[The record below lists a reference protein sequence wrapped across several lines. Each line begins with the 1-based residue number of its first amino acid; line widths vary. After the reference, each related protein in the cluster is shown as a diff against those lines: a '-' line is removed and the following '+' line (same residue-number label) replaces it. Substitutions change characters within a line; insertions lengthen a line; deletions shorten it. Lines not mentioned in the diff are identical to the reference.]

1 MKNTVYHIILVVF
14 AFSLTTCKKEPVA
27 PPVTNILGHEV
38 HSVTELNAIATCTN
52 ACEHRFKT
60 EDYFIGVVV
69 ADEQSGNFYKE
80 IYVRDR
86 YNTGGIRLDFTTRSS
101 FFIGDSVRIYLKGC
115 DVNIN
120 TTTGML
126 EIDSLD
132 YEKHVVKFATSAT
145 KPQPRVITIGQ
156 LNANPKLYLCDL
168 IQLSSVAFLPVDA
181 NQIWADPIA
190 QSSINRTL
198 QDCNGSR
205 LIVRTSNYANFAQEK
220 TPTGNGTI
228 IGIATAYQG
237 TNQMAIRYP
246 SEANMTGA
254 GCIIYHK
261 KDFEDGSLTSGGW
274 SAPSVSNVAVAWVAS
289 SFSTDKFA
297 KVSGYV
303 AGNQNSETW
312 LISPIVNIAASSNPI
327 LTFRTAAKFSGT
339 VLEVLVSTNYTSG
352 SPYTA
357 TWTNLNGF
365 ALSPNNPGS
374 YVWTP
379 SGILSLNAFKNA
391 NTRIAFK
398 YKSTT
403 TGATTYEVD
412 DVLIREN

>member
-1 MKNTVYHIILVVF
+1 MKNRLYHIILVVF
-14 AFSLTTCKKEPVA
+14 AFAVTTCKKETA
-27 PPVTNILGHEV
+27 KPPVTNILGHKV
-38 HSVTELNAIATCTN
+38 YSVTELNAIATCTN
-52 ACEHRFKT
+52 ACAHRFKS

-86 YNTGGIRLDFTTRSS
+86 YNTGGLRLDFTTRSS
-101 FFIGDSVRIYLKGC
+101 FFIGDSVRVYLKGC
-115 DVNIN
+115 DININ

-132 YEKHVVKFATSAT
+132 YEKHVAKFATSPT
-145 KPQPRVITIGQ
+145 KPQPRIITIGQ

-168 IQLSSVAFLPVDA
+168 IQLSSVAFLPFDA

-190 QSSINRTL
+190 QNSLNRTL
-198 QDCNGSR
+198 KDCDGSQ

-228 IGIATAYQG
+228 IGIATAYKG
-237 TNQMAIRYP
+237 VNQMAIRYP

-254 GCIIYHK
+254 GCIVYHK
-261 KDFEDGSLTSGGW
+261 KDFEDGSLGSLGW
-274 SAPSVSNVAVAWVAS
+274 TAPSVSNSAVAWVAS

-303 AGNQNSETW
+303 SGNQNSETW
-312 LISPIVNIAASSNPI
+312 LISPTVNIATSSNPI
-327 LTFRTAAKFSGT
+327 LSFRTAAKFSGDD
-339 VLEVLVSTNYTSG
+339 LEVLVSTNYSSG

-357 TWTNLNGF
+357 TWTALTGF
-365 ALSPNNPGS
+365 ALSPSDPGS

-379 SGILSLNAFKNA
+379 SGSLSLSAFKSST
-391 NTRIAFK
+391 TRIAFK
-398 YKSTT
+398 YTSTT
-403 TGATTYEVD
+403 AGATTYEVD
-412 DVLIREN
+412 DILIREN